1 LEPPPAFRE
10 KAYRNRVK
18 ESRKVKETGTP
29 PAFREKAYRN
39 RVKESRKVKETG
51 TPGLQGKG
59 VKETGSSGV
68 SPTCTFTKYKEEKQG
83 LPQPGYIL
91 KPVSPPAARTIFHS
105 CDLFFFSLK
114 NPFSAFSLT
123 ALIFLP
129 RFFDQAKKRERHLN

>member
-1 LEPPPAFRE
+1 
-10 KAYRNRVK
+10 
-18 ESRKVKETGTP
+18 
-29 PAFREKAYRN
+29 
-39 RVKESRKVKETG
+39 
-51 TPGLQGKG
+51 

-91 KPVSPPAARTIFHS
+91 KPVSPPAARPMFHS

-123 ALIFLP
+123 ALIFFGS
-129 RFFDQAKKRERHLN
+129 FFYQEKKEQKTFD